1 MAKRDYYDLLGLSKG
16 ASEADIKKA
25 YRKKA
30 MELHPDRNQSN
41 PDAEAQFKEVN
52 EAYDVLKDAQKK
64 AAYDRFGH
72 AAFENGGGGPGGGFR
87 QGAAGGNAD
96 FASAFSDVFDDLFGD
111 FMGGG
116 QQRSRGQRA
125 ARGSDLRYNLRMTL
139 EEAYRGKQAAITVPS
154 STACEVC
161 NGTGAEGGGEPSTCP
176 TCSGLG
182 KVRAQQ
188 GFFTVERT
196 CPTCNGRGQIIKNP
210 CKSCAGAGRVR
221 KDRSLNVNIPAGVE
235 TGTRIRLA
243 GEGEAGL
250 RGGPAGDL
258 YIFIEVAPHPI
269 FERDNQ
275 NLYCRIPVSLTTAA
289 LGGEIEA
296 PTLDGGRTRVKV
308 PSGVQS
314 GKQLRL
320 RGKGMPP
327 LRGATAAT
335 AGDLYIEL
343 AVETP
348 VNLTQRQ
355 KDLLEEFERAGK
367 DNNPET
373 QDFFSRVKGFWEGM
387 KG

>member
-1 MAKRDYYDLLGLSKG
+1 
-16 ASEADIKKA
+16 
-25 YRKKA
+25 
-30 MELHPDRNQSN
+30 
-41 PDAEAQFKEVN
+41 
-52 EAYDVLKDAQKK
+52 
-64 AAYDRFGH
+64 
-72 AAFENGGGGPGGGFR
+72 
-87 QGAAGGNAD
+87 
-96 FASAFSDVFDDLFGD
+96 
-111 FMGGG
+111 
-116 QQRSRGQRA
+116 
-125 ARGSDLRYNLRMTL
+125 
-139 EEAYRGKQAAITVPS
+139 
-154 STACEVC
+154 
-161 NGTGAEGGGEPSTCP
+161 
-176 TCSGLG
+176 
-182 KVRAQQ
+182 
-188 GFFTVERT
+188 
-196 CPTCNGRGQIIKNP
+196 
-210 CKSCAGAGRVR
+210 VR

-250 RGGPAGDL
+250 RGGPSGDL

-275 NLYCRIPVSLTTAA
+275 NLYCRIPVSMATAA

-320 RGKGMPP
+320 RGKGMPA
-327 LRGATAAT
+327 LRGAG

-348 VNLTQRQ
+348 VNLSQRQ
-355 KDLLEEFERAGK
+355 RELLREFETAGK